1 MGLIVIGLKN
11 NIAIQLINDDSLLIA
26 DSYMSYSSFE
36 LLDHSRPILVFG
48 RDGQIGRALQ
58 VCLKNLKVPAV
69 FLGRADC
76 DLTSESSIVQVLNRY
91 QPQVIINAAAYTAVD
106 KAENLGEREIAFTV
120 NSKAPAVMARYMANV
135 AHGVLVHYSTDYVFA
150 DAKKDAYFETDRVGP
165 VEHLNVYGQSKL
177 AGEQVI
183 EEVFNLAHNSGLTSY
198 TGKFARYFIL
208 RTSWV
213 YGAGGNFIRTMLR
226 LAVERDQLKV
236 VEDQVGVPTS
246 AQWLAEIGV
255 QMAGSRVESG
265 IYHAV
270 PDGETSWYGLAVFAI
285 ETAVSSGEGIEVRS
299 ENILP
304 IPATDY
310 PVPAK
315 RPYNSRL
322 RNAKLKKALSEMAFT
337 GQYPHWQEQVQAYV
351 KEYVSNSLKS

>member
-1 MGLIVIGLKN
+1 MSHS
-11 NIAIQLINDDSLLIA
+11 SL
-26 DSYMSYSSFE
+26 E
-36 LLDHSRPILVFG
+36 LLDHSRPVLVFG
-48 RDGQIGRALQ
+48 RDGQVGRALQ
-58 VCLKNLKVPAV
+58 VCLKNLKAPAV

-76 DLTSESSIVQVLNRY
+76 DLTNQSSIIEVLNRY

-106 KAENLGEREIAFTV
+106 KAENLGEREITFAI
-120 NSKAPAVMARYMANV
+120 NAKAPAVMARYITNV

-150 DAKKDAYFETDRVGP
+150 DTKQDAYFETDPVGP
-165 VEHLNVYGQSKL
+165 VEYLNTYGQSKL
-177 AGEQVI
+177 AGDQAI
-183 EEVFNLAHNSGLTSY
+183 EEVFNLAHDSSHASY
-198 TGKFARYFIL
+198 ADRFARYFIL

-213 YGAGGNFIRTMLR
+213 YGDGGNFIRTMLR
-226 LAVERDQLKV
+226 LAAERDQLKV
-236 VEDQVGVPTS
+236 VADQVGAPTS

-270 PDGETSWYGLAVFAI
+270 PDGDTSWHGLAVFAI
-285 ETAVSSGEGIEVRS
+285 KTAASYGEGIEVRS

-322 RNAKLKKALSEMAFT
+322 SNAKLKKALSEMTFT
-337 GQYPHWQEQVQAYV
+337 GQYPHWQEQIEAYV